1 LRLSLKAIAVTQAI
15 LSPPIRANIAPLRV
29 PAFGRLLF
37 SYTTNSI
44 GDYVGLVALAVLVYA
59 ETEDPLATTALFIAA
74 QFLPAFA
81 APVVTAKVDQLS
93 LRRVLPAI
101 YVAEAAIFA
110 VLALLATSFS
120 LVPVLLLALLDG
132 ALMLTARGLS
142 RGAVNG
148 VLQPTGL
155 LREGNGLLNV
165 GFAGASVGGA
175 ALGGL
180 LVDIFG
186 VSTALLVDAGSFAV
200 VAVVL
205 ATCRTL
211 PRTDEHEPEPFL
223 ARTRAGLRYARQNR
237 VARFLIGGEGLAVVF
252 FTLITPIEIVY
263 ASETLGTGDLGYGI
277 LLSSWGAGIV
287 LGSIVFLAVRRRA
300 VSTLILSSTLAIG
313 CAYLG
318 MAVSREL
325 WLACA
330 FSVVGGLG
338 NGVQWVSVMTALQES
353 TPDRLQA
360 RITGLLE
367 SVTSAMTGVGFL
379 IGGVLTAITSPPTA
393 FAVSGIG
400 VALLVLLAAI
410 FRVFPDTTG
419 EPAEPIEEPA
429 RFGRA
434 GGISDAPS
442 QAHD

>member
-1 LRLSLKAIAVTQAI
+1 VAGAQVTQAI
-15 LSPPIRANIAPLRV
+15 LSPPIRANLAPLRV

-44 GDYVGLVALAVLVYA
+44 GDYVGLVALAVLVYG

-74 QFLPAFA
+74 QFLPAFL
-81 APVVTAKVDQLS
+81 APMLTAKVDQQS

-101 YVAEAAIFA
+101 YAAEALVFGVLA
-110 VLALLATSFS
+110 VLAGSFS
-120 LVPVLLLALLDG
+120 LAPVLALALLDG
-132 ALMLTARGLS
+132 VLMLTARGLS

-148 VLQPTGL
+148 VLQPKGL

-165 GFAGASVGGA
+165 GFAAASVGGA

-180 LVDIFG
+180 LVNLFG
-186 VSTALLVDAGSFAV
+186 IEAALLVDAGSFAV
-200 VAVVL
+200 IAVVL
-205 ATCRTL
+205 GTCADL
-211 PRTDEHEPEPFL
+211 PRTETEPEPFL
-223 ARTRAGLRYARQNR
+223 ARTRAGLRYARRNR
-237 VARFLIGGEGLAVVF
+237 VARFLICGEGLAVIF
-252 FTLITPIEIVY
+252 FTLIVPIEIVY
-263 ASETLGTGDLGYGI
+263 AAETLDTNDLGYGV

-287 LGSIVFLAVRRRA
+287 LGSLVFLGVRRRS

-313 CAYLG
+313 SAYLG
-318 MAVSREL
+318 MAVAREL

-330 FSVVGGLG
+330 FSVLGGLG

-353 TPDRLQA
+353 TPHDLQA

-393 FAVSGIG
+393 FAVSGTG

-410 FRVFPDTTG
+410 FRVIPDTPVAER
-419 EPAEPIEEPA
+419 EPAAEPR
-429 RFGRA
+429 RFERGTA
-434 GGISDAPS
+434 HGVADASPGP
-442 QAHD
+442 D

>member
-1 LRLSLKAIAVTQAI
+1 VSCGQVTQPI
-15 LSPPIRANIAPLRV
+15 LSPPIRANLAPLRV

-44 GDYVGLVALAVLVYA
+44 GDYVGLVALAVLVYG

-74 QFLPAFA
+74 QFLPAFL
-81 APVVTAKVDQLS
+81 APMLTAKADQQS

-101 YVAEAAIFA
+101 YGAEAVVFG
-110 VLALLATSFS
+110 VLALLAGSFS
-120 LVPVLLLALLDG
+120 LAPVLALALLDG
-132 ALMLTARGLS
+132 VLMLTARGLS

-148 VLQPTGL
+148 VLQPKGL

-165 GFAGASVGGA
+165 GFAAASVGGA

-180 LVDIFG
+180 LVSLFG
-186 VSTALLVDAGSFAV
+186 IEAALLVDAASFAV
-200 VAVVL
+200 IAVVL
-205 ATCRTL
+205 GTCVDL
-211 PRTDEHEPEPFL
+211 PRTESEPEPFL
-223 ARTRAGLRYARQNR
+223 ARTRAGLRYARRNR
-237 VARFLIGGEGLAVVF
+237 VARFLICGEGLAVIF
-252 FTLITPIEIVY
+252 FTLIVPIEIVY
-263 ASETLGTGDLGYGI
+263 AAETLDTSDLGYGI

-287 LGSIVFLAVRRRA
+287 LGSLVFLGVRRRS

-318 MAVSREL
+318 MAVAREL

-353 TPDRLQA
+353 TPDDLQA

-367 SVTSAMTGVGFL
+367 SVTSAMTGIGFL
-379 IGGVLTAITSPPTA
+379 IGGIITAVTAPPTA

-400 VALLVLLAAI
+400 VALLVLIAAV
-410 FRVFPDTTG
+410 FRVVPDTPTVPEESHLF
-419 EPAEPIEEPA
+419 EPTA
-429 RFGRA
+429 GRMTQ
-434 GGISDAPS
+434 APS
-442 QAHD
+442 RGSE